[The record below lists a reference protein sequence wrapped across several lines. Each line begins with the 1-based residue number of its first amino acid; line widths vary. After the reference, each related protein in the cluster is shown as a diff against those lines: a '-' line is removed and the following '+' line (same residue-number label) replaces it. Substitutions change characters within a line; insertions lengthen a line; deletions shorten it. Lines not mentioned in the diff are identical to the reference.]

1 MGGSISVNSVDFVKK
16 LYKQNLLDKIET
28 RNVVFELDDN
38 NINNLSDAIKN
49 AITFESLWLRSKS
62 SYYMNIGNSYLNR
75 ASLLDE
81 RI

>member
-1 MGGSISVNSVDFVKK
+1 MGGSISVDSVDFVRK

-38 NINNLSDAIKN
+38 NINNLSEAIKN

>member
-1 MGGSISVNSVDFVKK
+1 MGGSISVDSVDFVRK

-38 NINNLSDAIKN
+38 NINNLSEAIKN

-81 RI
+81 RV

>member
-1 MGGSISVNSVDFVKK
+1 MGGSISVDSVDFVKR

>member
-1 MGGSISVNSVDFVKK
+1 MGGSISVDSVDFVKK

-81 RI
+81 RV

>member
-1 MGGSISVNSVDFVKK
+1 MAKKVRPIKKFVS
-16 LYKQNLLDKIET
+16 
-28 RNVVFELDDN
+28 
-38 NINNLSDAIKN
+38 NNLSDAIKN

>member
-1 MGGSISVNSVDFVKK
+1 MGGSISVDSVDFVKK

>member
-1 MGGSISVNSVDFVKK
+1 MGGSISVDSVDFVRK